1 MHRTLG
7 PGRSPQPCK
16 VQPYQ
21 LEKIMKLKQT
31 TLATAIAATL
41 ALGMSGQAAADVY
54 AGSSLN
60 IDNLSVAFLN
70 AGLTPANG
78 VTINSFNFSTTNTA
92 LINGVGNIGGASCGG
107 TPTSNSC
114 AAFPVTPVLDGP
126 VTNAPGSAITR
137 TNNQVAGD
145 GTLTWL
151 TIGGGNWSNSDSVI
165 YTSEITSLNANVSH
179 TDQISESNITS
190 AASASASSEI
200 LSTTG
205 LTFNFT
211 VAGPAVNFA
220 LSFDAD
226 PDMRAQILNDLG
238 LTYSAQATMAVSVA
252 LTKDGTFSGLQ
263 WAPDGASAGGL
274 GAGNCISSLDLTC
287 TELADTE
294 NLNQTLG
301 TSTNNTAADYSYG
314 PNVAGLGNYGLFA
327 SGLTAGNWTLTLKG
341 QTSTNLTRQPARVP
355 EPGMLALIGIGLAG
369 MGFVGRRRKAA

>member
-1 MHRTLG
+1 
-7 PGRSPQPCK
+7 
-16 VQPYQ
+16 
-21 LEKIMKLKQT
+21 MKLKQT

-54 AGSSLN
+54 AGSSLHIN
-60 IDNLSVAFLN
+60 NLSVAFLN
-70 AGLTPANG
+70 AGLTPAAG

-126 VTNAPGSAITR
+126 VTNAPGSAFNR
-137 TNNQVAGD
+137 TNNQIAGAD
-145 GTLTWL
+145 GTLNWFTV
-151 TIGGGNWSNSDSVI
+151 GGGNWSNSDSVI
-165 YTSEITSLNANVSH
+165 HTSEITSLNANVSR
-179 TDQISESNITS
+179 TDQISESNITT

-220 LSFDAD
+220 LSFQAD

-238 LTYSAQATMAVSVA
+238 LTYSAQATMAVSLS
-252 LTKDGTFSGLQ
+252 LTKDNAFGTGLQ
-263 WAPDGASAGGL
+263 WAPDGSNNL
-274 GAGNCISSLDLTC
+274 GAGNCFAGGGVACSELT
-287 TELADTE
+287 DSE
-294 NLNQTLG
+294 NLNLTIG
-301 TSTNNTAADYSYG
+301 TSTNNTVSDHSYG
-314 PNVAGLGNYGLFA
+314 PNILGLNNYGIFA
-327 SGLTAGNWTLTLKG
+327 SGLSAGTWTLTLKG
-341 QTSTNLTRQPARVP
+341 QTSTNLTRQAAVP
-355 EPGMLALIGIGLAG
+355 EPGMLALLGIGLAG